1 MITKNKKKEKKG
13 VPLKKEKGRK
23 GSKMLKQTVSKD
35 LGKKNQ
41 TKVKEKTGKARKV
54 EEADILYNQGL
65 ELVSFGRYE
74 EALDSFEK
82 AIKLKSNFAEAWY
95 NKSLVLGILERPN
108 EAVKAFEK
116 AMALKPELCDNE
128 DLDKSLN

>member
-1 MITKNKKKEKKG
+1 MITKNNKKEKKG

-23 GSKMLKQTVSKD
+23 GSEMPKQNVSKD
-35 LGKKNQ
+35 LGSKNQ
-41 TKVKEKTGKARKV
+41 AKVKGKIGKAKKV

-65 ELVSFGRYE
+65 ELVSLGRYE

-95 NKSLVLGILERPN
+95 HKSLVLGILERPT
-108 EAVKAFEK
+108 EAIKAFEK
-116 AMALKPELCDNE
+116 TMALKPELCDNE
-128 DLDKSLN
+128 EPDKMMN